1 MTWEL
6 KNALKEIVARE
17 SGAQVFAPGAR
28 RPVAFI
34 YPNTYHLGM
43 SNLGL
48 HILYQ
53 LINSRGDS
61 ACERFFLPDSKLLA
75 EYKRTRTPLL
85 SLETQ
90 RPLADFEVICVMMSF
105 EMDYTNL
112 LTMLAQSN
120 VKLEAAA
127 RGAKE
132 PLVIIGGP
140 CATFN
145 PEPLAG
151 VADAFVIG
159 EGEETVN
166 NLLDAVYEARDKG
179 LSKEATLLE
188 LAQLSGIYVPRFY
201 EPQYDADGMFC
212 GMQASPQVPASI
224 KRQWVRELDDYPQ
237 TSAIMTDATEFENMY
252 IVEVA
257 RGCGRHCRFC
267 MAGYCFRKPRARDL
281 ELLLAK
287 IRNRPPQTKKV
298 GLMGAAVSDYP
309 HIKELTQTL
318 VDEQVPFTVASL
330 RADTLDVELTQALAA
345 SGQRTMTVA
354 PEAGSVKMRNGINK
368 GITEEHVFNAI
379 ELAAAAGMKNIKLYY
394 MLGLPGEADSDIEEM
409 IAMIGRVREKM
420 DAALNKGDLIISVN
434 GFIPKPF
441 TPFQWSP
448 LCDVKTLKRRF
459 KMLETAFKKAKHIQV
474 QTESLKETVLQAVLA
489 RGDRRIG
496 AALLEAFRRE
506 IPLKQVLK
514 EQGLDIEELAA
525 AAYEIGGPLPW
536 QHLDMG
542 FTEAYLISEWQKA
555 QREEFTPMCFDLCR
569 RCGVC
574 GEAQV

>member
-1 MTWEL
+1 MSWEL
-6 KNALKEIVARE
+6 KNALKEIAAQE

-53 LINSRGDS
+53 IINSRGDT
-61 ACERFFLPDSKLLA
+61 ACERFFLPEAKQLT
-75 EYKRTRTPLL
+75 EYQRTKTPLL

-90 RPLADFEVICVMMSF
+90 RPLADFAVICVMMSF
-105 EMDYTNL
+105 EMDYSNL

-120 VKLEAAA
+120 VKPEAAA
-127 RGAKE
+127 RGEKE

-145 PEPLAG
+145 PEPLAA

-159 EGEETVN
+159 EGEETIDT
-166 NLLDAVYEARDKG
+166 LLDTIYAAQAQG
-179 LSKEATLLE
+179 LTKVGVLLQ
-188 LAQLSGIYVPRFY
+188 LAQQAGIYVPRFY
-201 EPQYDADGMFC
+201 EPQYDADGAFC
-212 GMQASPQVPASI
+212 GLQASPQVPATV
-224 KRQWVRELDDYPQ
+224 KRQWVRDLDRYPL
-237 TSAIMTDATEFENMY
+237 TSAIMTGATEFENMY

-281 ELLLAK
+281 AVLLER

-309 HIKELTQTL
+309 QIKELTATL
-318 VDEQVPFTVASL
+318 VAEQIPFTVASL
-330 RADTLDVELTQALAA
+330 RADTLDVELTEALAH

-354 PEAGSVKMRNGINK
+354 PEAGSVKLRNVINK
-368 GITEEHVFNAI
+368 GITEEHVFNAVA
-379 ELAAAAGMKNIKLYY
+379 LAAGAGMKNIKLYY
-394 MLGLPGEADSDIEEM
+394 MLGLPGEDDGDLEEM
-409 IAMIGRVREKM
+409 IAMIQRVRTKM
-420 DAALNKGDLIISVN
+420 DEAGNKGELIISVN

-448 LCDVKTLKRRF
+448 LCDTKTLKRRF
-459 KMLETAFKKAKHIQV
+459 KMLDSAFKKSRHIQV

-496 AALLEAFRRE
+496 SALLTAFQRQL
-506 IPLKQVLK
+506 PLKQVLK
-514 EQGLDIEELAA
+514 EQGQDIEALATR
-525 AAYEIGGPLPW
+525 AYVIGGPLPW

-542 FTEAYLISEWQKA
+542 FSEAYLVSEWQKA
-555 QREEFTPMCFDLCR
+555 QRQEFTPMCFDLCR

>member
-6 KNALKEIVARE
+6 KNVLKEIVARE
-17 SGAQVFAPGAR
+17 SGTQVFAPGAR

-53 LINSRGDS
+53 IINSRGDS

-75 EYKRTRTPLL
+75 EYKRTKTPLL

-90 RPLADFEVICVMMSF
+90 RQLADFAVICVMMSF

-120 VKLEAAA
+120 VKPEAAA

-151 VADAFVIG
+151 IADAFVIG

-166 NLLDAVYEARDKG
+166 KLLDTIYAAKDRG
-179 LSKEATLLE
+179 LSKEAVLLE
-188 LAQLSGIYVPRFY
+188 LAQLQGIYVPRFY
-201 EPQYDADGMFC
+201 EPQYDADGVFC
-212 GMQASPQVPASI
+212 SMQASPQVPASV
-224 KRQWVRELDDYPQ
+224 KRQWVRDLDNYPQ

-267 MAGYCFRKPRARDL
+267 MAGYCFRKPRSRDF
-281 ELLLAK
+281 ELLLDK

-354 PEAGSVKMRNGINK
+354 PEAGSVKMRNVINK
-368 GITEEHVFNAI
+368 GITEEHVFTAI

-394 MLGLPGEADSDIEEM
+394 MLGLPGEADSDTEEM
-409 IAMIGRVREKM
+409 IAMIQRVREKM
-420 DAALNKGDLIISVN
+420 DAVGNKGELIISVN

-459 KMLETAFKKAKHIQV
+459 KMLENAFKKAKHIQL

-506 IPLKQVLK
+506 LPLKQVLK
-514 EQGLDIEELAA
+514 EQGLDIEKLATQ
-525 AAYEIGGPLPW
+525 AYEVGGPLPW

-542 FTEAYLISEWQKA
+542 FAEAYLISELQKA

-574 GEAQV
+574 GEVQA

>member
-1 MTWEL
+1 
-6 KNALKEIVARE
+6 
-17 SGAQVFAPGAR
+17 
-28 RPVAFI
+28 
-34 YPNTYHLGM
+34 
-43 SNLGL
+43 
-48 HILYQ
+48 
-53 LINSRGDS
+53 
-61 ACERFFLPDSKLLA
+61 
-75 EYKRTRTPLL
+75 
-85 SLETQ
+85 
-90 RPLADFEVICVMMSF
+90 
-105 EMDYTNL
+105 
-112 LTMLAQSN
+112 
-120 VKLEAAA
+120 
-127 RGAKE
+127 
-132 PLVIIGGP
+132 
-140 CATFN
+140 
-145 PEPLAG
+145 
-151 VADAFVIG
+151 
-159 EGEETVN
+159 
-166 NLLDAVYEARDKG
+166 
-179 LSKEATLLE
+179 
-188 LAQLSGIYVPRFY
+188 
-201 EPQYDADGMFC
+201 
-212 GMQASPQVPASI
+212 
-224 KRQWVRELDDYPQ
+224 
-237 TSAIMTDATEFENMY
+237 
-252 IVEVA
+252 
-257 RGCGRHCRFC
+257 

-309 HIKELTQTL
+309 YIKELTQTL

-354 PEAGSVKMRNGINK
+354 PEAGSVKMRNIINK

-506 IPLKQVLK
+506 MPLKQVLK

-525 AAYEIGGPLPW
+525 AAYEIGRPLPW